1 MSGGL
6 VFVIFGA
13 FFALVIVLIVVGIIQ
28 AKKRREAFG
37 LLAGQRGWTYVERDD
52 QWVDVFDGAPF
63 GQGHNRKATN
73 VLSGQYDGRPFIA
86 FDYVYYTT
94 ETSTDSEGHTTTRE
108 ESHNFGIVGLDMVAE
123 LGNHPFPSLCVSPEG
138 VFGRMIGRLTNR
150 DIELESE
157 DFNRAFTVTS
167 QERKFASD
175 VLHPRMME
183 YLLQRPKTQFRFDR
197 RWILNVETGSPKVEE
212 VESRLQ
218 YLDGIVDQVPAFV
231 WQQYGQVKP

>member
-94 ETSTDSEGHTTTRE
+94 ETSTDSEGHTTTHE
-108 ESHNFGIVGLDMVAE
+108 ESHNFGIVGLDLVAE
-123 LGNHPFPSLCVSPEG
+123 LGDHPFPSLCVSPEG
-138 VFGRMIGRLTNR
+138 VFGRIIGRLTNR

-157 DFNRAFTVTS
+157 DFNRAFTVTCPN
-167 QERKFASD
+167 RKFASD

-183 YLLQRPKTQFRFDR
+183 FLLAHPDSAFRFDR
-197 RWILNVETGSPKVEE
+197 SWVLSVEAGQADLQQVVPRLSVIDAVLDNVPE
-212 VESRLQ
+212 
-218 YLDGIVDQVPAFV
+218 FV
-231 WQQYGQVKP
+231 WREVRGG

>member
-13 FFALVIVLIVVGIIQ
+13 FFALVIVLIVVGIVQ

-37 LLAGQRGWTYVERDD
+37 LLAGQRGWTYVQRDD
-52 QWVDVFDGAPF
+52 QWVDVFEGSPF

-108 ESHNFGIVGLDMVAE
+108 ESHNFGIVGLDMVGQ
-123 LGNHPFPSLCVSPEG
+123 LGNHPFPSLCVTPEG

-183 YLLQRPKTQFRFDR
+183 YLLSHRDEAFRLDR
-197 RWILNVETGSPKVEE
+197 SWILNVDSGDRKLEE
-212 VESRLQ
+212 IEARLA
-218 YLDGIVDQVPAFV
+218 LVDGIVDQIPEFV
-231 WQQYGQVKP
+231 WKEVRG